1 LSRIGLVPP
10 EDAQEG
16 AAQVF
21 RTVEQRGGALPTLYQ
36 AIAQSP
42 PVLEGWFAL
51 GEAIRS
57 QTTLDPRL
65 REFAILRVAHQTGS
79 DYIRQGH
86 LRAATR
92 AGATDAQL
100 ASIIDWPADGVLTSR
115 EEAVLAYADALAA
128 GVSIDDATF
137 AEAAR
142 LLTERELLELTVTAA
157 FYVAVARVIDA
168 LEL

>member
-1 LSRIGLVPP
+1 MSRIGLVPR
-10 EDAQEG
+10 EEAREG

-21 RTVEQRGGALPTLYQ
+21 STVEQRGGTLPTLYQ
-36 AIAQSP
+36 AIAESP

-57 QTTLDPRL
+57 QTTLDPQL
-65 REFAILRVAHQTGS
+65 REFAILRVAQRTGS
-79 DYIRQGH
+79 DYIKQGH

-100 ASIIDWPADGVLTSR
+100 AAIMGRPADGVLTSR
-115 EEAVLAYADALAA
+115 EEAVLVYADALAV
-128 GVSIDDATF
+128 GVSIDDASF